1 MTELLKTPLD
11 RLHDA
16 WGGKMAEFAG
26 YRLPL
31 SYAGGGFI
39 GEHLWT
45 REHASLFDVSHMGQT
60 QIGGAEAGA
69 ALSRLSPGDVAA
81 IAEGDSKYAVLSNE
95 SGGALDDF
103 IVGNDGGRGWFAV
116 FNASRKR
123 GDIAHVQKHLPPSCS
138 LTELAD
144 WALIALQGPKAEEAA
159 VSIAPDIARLR
170 FMQTMWFDFEGAACR
185 VSRSGYTGEDGFEFS
200 LPPAVGEEFAR
211 RLAAHDEVK
220 PAGLG
225 ARDSLRLEA
234 GLCLYGNELGEEIP
248 IIDAGLIWT
257 IPKARRAGG
266 DYLGADSIAKRI
278 ADGAEKKLIGLTANG
293 RKVARAGAELFSD
306 AEGGEAIGA
315 VTSGVFSP
323 TLQQPIAMGYVR
335 AEFAAAGGTVFAQV
349 RGERIAQ
356 QTAKPPFVAHQY
368 KKGN

>member
-69 ALSRLSPGDVAA
+69 ALSRLSPGDIAA

-123 GDIAHVQKHLPPSCS
+123 GDIAHVQKHLPSSCS

-170 FMQTMWFDFEGAACR
+170 FMQTMWFDFEGEACR

-234 GLCLYGNELGEEIP
+234 GLCLYGNELGEDIS
-248 IIDAGLIWT
+248 IVDAGLIWT
-257 IPKARRAGG
+257 IPKARRTGG

-278 ADGAEKKLIGLTANG
+278 ADGAEKKLIGLAADG

-323 TLQQPIAMGYVR
+323 TLQRPIAMGYVR